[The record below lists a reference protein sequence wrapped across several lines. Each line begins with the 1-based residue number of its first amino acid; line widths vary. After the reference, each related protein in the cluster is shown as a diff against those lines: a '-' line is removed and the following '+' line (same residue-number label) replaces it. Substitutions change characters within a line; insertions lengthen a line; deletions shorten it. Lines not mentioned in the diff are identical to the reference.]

1 MNKTIWARGSA
12 RNEGGVVIRPPI
24 KQQNR
29 PEEPFR
35 INHRIRVP
43 EVRVIDEDGAQLGI
57 MSTYDAIRK
66 AEEKGLELVEVSP
79 KASPP
84 VCKIMD
90 YGKFKYERA
99 KQEKAKRQ
107 NATQI
112 NIKEV
117 KFRPKTDDHDLEFKI
132 RNIRKFLEEGD
143 KVRVVVAFRGR
154 EMVHPEFGFELLEKI
169 LKQLGDAAEVEQ
181 KPVNE
186 GRAVAMLLV
195 PSKNKVR
202 RQEPSAQKPDVP
214 GARTE

>member
-1 MNKTIWARGSA
+1 
-12 RNEGGVVIRPPI
+12 
-24 KQQNR
+24 
-29 PEEPFR
+29 
-35 INHRIRVP
+35 
-43 EVRVIDEDGAQLGI
+43 VIDEDGEQLGI

-79 KASPP
+79 KANPP

-112 NIKEV
+112 SIKEV

-132 RNIRKFLEEGD
+132 RNIHKFLEEGD
-143 KVRVVVAFRGR
+143 KVRVVVSFRGR
-154 EMVHPEFGFELLEKI
+154 EIVHPEFGFQLMEEI
-169 LKQLGDAAEVEQ
+169 LKQLGDSAEVEQ

-186 GRAVAMLLV
+186 GRAIAMLLA

-202 RQEPSAQKPDVP
+202 RQEPPVQKPEAP
-214 GARTE
+214 GVRPV

>member
-1 MNKTIWARGSA
+1 MFDYGVTAQFCVDPSQK
-12 RNEGGVVIRPPI
+12 GGVVIRPHF
-24 KQQNR
+24 KQTR
-29 PEEPFR
+29 PEEAFR

-43 EVRVIDEDGAQLGI
+43 EVRVIDEDGEQLGI

-99 KQEKAKRQ
+99 KQEKIKRA

-112 NIKEV
+112 SMKEV
-117 KFRPKTDDHDLEFKI
+117 KFRPKTDDHDLDFKI
-132 RNIRKFLEEGD
+132 RNIRKFLEDGD
-143 KVRVVVAFRGR
+143 KIRVVVSFRGR
-154 EMVHPEFGFELLEKI
+154 EIVHPEFGFQLLETI

-181 KPVNE
+181 KPAHE
-186 GRAVAMLLV
+186 GRAVSMLLS
-195 PSKNKVR
+195 PPANRKIKKPEVR
-202 RQEPSAQKPDVP
+202 SEEEPKA
-214 GARTE
+214 